1 MTGELLDLQ
10 AIGAAT
16 IAEYAPDED
25 FAAESVA
32 VVEPPNPITDFRPR
46 FSHAGY
52 ASIEFGAAS

>member
-1 MTGELLDLQ
+1 VTGELLDLQ

-32 VVEPPNPITDFRPR
+32 VVEVPRDLRPR